1 VPESANSTQDDVELR
16 ALVERALSSSYEIG
30 AELGRGGMG
39 IVYRA
44 KDRRLKR
51 PVAIKVLPPEL
62 AYRSEIRTRFLR
74 EAETAAQLSHPN
86 IVPIYSVDEKDGIVY
101 FVMACVDGVNL
112 ARKLHDQGRLPVA
125 ETKRIL
131 REVGEA
137 LSYAHGRGVIHRD
150 IKPDNILLD
159 SDTGRAM
166 VTDFG
171 IARAVQEGDAR
182 LTATGVAIGTPAFMS
197 PEQAAG
203 DKEIDGRSDL
213 YSLGVV
219 AYQMLTGELPFA
231 AASTASMLMKHL
243 TERATPVEHKRP
255 EVPPDFAATVMT
267 LLEKEPERRF
277 PSASSF
283 VLMLDTSSTA
293 PYTPPVRP
301 SAPVPAPRPVA
312 PAETSS
318 AAYSVPRTA
327 QTTPQATHAAVF
339 TPSPDDIAR
348 WTAPPVE
355 EFRKKFIFY
364 AAVNSVILIAAI
376 LTGTEFTF
384 ITVFWSMYMAYKYAG
399 LWTTGYDWR
408 DVFRQPR
415 TRSLI
420 DVASDTVDEA
430 RGIFDK
436 EHRLK
441 RRSMRTPIPA
451 PLPGSIPARALPAGA
466 ASSVVSERALGRFAS
481 TVRQADQDRNEL
493 RRLVAELAPADRKL
507 VADVIPSA
515 DNLFERV
522 QSLAISAAELD
533 RQADTG
539 DAMKQVDDQIKQLED
554 EANPFDRARSEERVR
569 RLALL
574 KRQRR
579 TLLAITQ
586 KRDVTQAKLE
596 RCALTLQNMR
606 FDLVRLRAGG
616 ITADHLT
623 TVTEK
628 ARALAQEI
636 DAVVQG
642 ADEVRAV
649 VRPRAKRT

>member
-1 VPESANSTQDDVELR
+1 VPESTNTPDLELR
-16 ALVERALSSSYEIG
+16 ALVDRALSSSYDISS
-30 AELGRGGMG
+30 ELGRGGMG

-51 PVAIKVLPPEL
+51 TIAIKVLPPEL
-62 AYRSEIRTRFLR
+62 AYRGEIRTRFLR

-112 ARKLHDQGRLPVA
+112 ARKLHEQGRLPVA
-125 ETKRIL
+125 EVRRIL
-131 REVGEA
+131 KEVGEA
-137 LSYAHGRGVIHRD
+137 LAYAHARGVIHRD

-159 SDTGRAM
+159 AETGRAM

-203 DKEIDGRSDL
+203 DREIDGRSDL

-219 AYQMLTGELPFA
+219 AYQMLTGDLPFS

-243 TERATPVEHKRP
+243 TERAVPVEHKRP

-283 VLMLDTSSTA
+283 VLMLETASTA
-293 PYTPPVRP
+293 PYTPPVRAAV
-301 SAPVPAPRPVA
+301 SAPANVPAPVIHHPV
-312 PAETSS
+312 
-318 AAYSVPRTA
+318 TA
-327 QTTPQATHAAVF
+327 QVTGRSQVPAPYTPTI
-339 TPSPDDIAR
+339 DEMAR

-355 EFRKKFIFY
+355 AFRKKFIFY
-364 AAVNSVILIAAI
+364 AAVNSVVLIAAM

-384 ITVFWSMYMAYKYAG
+384 ITVVWSMYMAYKYAG

-415 TRSLI
+415 TRTLI

-430 RGIFDK
+430 RGIFNK

-441 RRSMRTPIPA
+441 RRSSRPVIP
-451 PLPGSIPARALPAGA
+451 PLLPGPTTGRALPAGSPSGVG
-466 ASSVVSERALGRFAS
+466 SSVIPDRALGRYAS
-481 TVRQADQDRNEL
+481 AVRQAEQDRNEL
-493 RRLVAELAPADRKL
+493 RRLVAELPAADRKL

-515 DNLFERV
+515 DTLFERV
-522 QSLAISAAELD
+522 QSLAITAAELD

-539 DAMKQVDDQIKQLED
+539 EAVKQVDTQIKQLED
-554 EANPFDRARSEERVR
+554 EANPFDRARSEARVR

-579 TLLAITQ
+579 TLLGIAQ

-596 RCALTLQNMR
+596 RCTLTLQNMR
-606 FDLVRLRAGG
+606 FDLVRLRAGS
-616 ITADHLT
+616 ISADHLT
-623 TVTEK
+623 TMTEK
-628 ARALAQEI
+628 ARELGQEV
-636 DAVVQG
+636 DAVVYA
-642 ADEVRAV
+642 ADEVRSAA
-649 VRPRAKRT
+649 RSGARRT

>member
-1 VPESANSTQDDVELR
+1 MPESTNPSPDLELR
-16 ALVERALSSSYEIG
+16 ALVDRALSSSYEIG
-30 AELGRGGMG
+30 PELGRGGMG

-51 PVAIKVLPPEL
+51 TVAIKVLPPEL
-62 AYRSEIRTRFLR
+62 SYRSEIRSRFLR

-86 IVPIYSVDEKDGIVY
+86 IVPIYSVDESNGIVY
-101 FVMACVDGVNL
+101 FVMACVDGVNV
-112 ARKLHDQGRLPVA
+112 ARRLHEQGRLPIA
-125 ETKRIL
+125 DARRIL
-131 REVGEA
+131 KEVGEA
-137 LSYAHGRGVIHRD
+137 LAYAHARGVIHRD
-150 IKPDNILLD
+150 IKPDNILLE
-159 SDTGRAM
+159 SETGRAM

-171 IARAVQEGDAR
+171 IARAVQEGQEAR

-203 DKEIDGRSDL
+203 DREIDGRSDL

-219 AYQMLTGELPFA
+219 AYQMLTGELPFSA
-231 AASTASMLMKHL
+231 GSTASMLMKHL
-243 TERATPVEHKRP
+243 TERAVPVDQKRP

-283 VLMLDTSSTA
+283 VLMLETASTA

-301 SAPVPAPRPVA
+301 VGAHLPAPVPRQPVA
-312 PAETSS
+312 PQPLTRAG
-318 AAYSVPRTA
+318 AGGVAVAVPY
-327 QTTPQATHAAVF
+327 

-348 WTAPPVE
+348 WSAPPVE
-355 EFRKKFIFY
+355 HFRKKFIFY
-364 AAVNSVILIAAI
+364 AAVNSVVLIAAI
-376 LTGTEFTF
+376 FTNIGLTP
-384 ITVFWSMYMAYKYAG
+384 ITVLWSMYMAYKYAG
-399 LWTTGYDWR
+399 LWTSGYDWR

-420 DVASDTVDEA
+420 DVASETVDEA

-441 RRSMRTPIPA
+441 RRTTRSMTPA
-451 PLPGSIPARALPAGA
+451 PLPPGPGGRALPAGA
-466 ASSVVSERALGRFAS
+466 AASAIPDQALGRHAG

-515 DNLFERV
+515 DMLFDRV
-522 QSLAISAAELD
+522 QALAITAAELD
-533 RQADTG
+533 RQADT
-539 DAMKQVDDQIKQLED
+539 DVAMKQVEGQIKTLED
-554 EANPFDRARSEERVR
+554 EANPFDRVRSEERVR

-579 TLLAITQ
+579 TLLGVAE
-586 KRDVTQAKLE
+586 KRGATQAKLE
-596 RCALTLQNMR
+596 RCSLTLQNMR
-606 FDLVRLRAGG
+606 FDLVRLRAGS
-616 ITADHLT
+616 ISAEHLT

-628 ARALAQEI
+628 ARELGQEV
-636 DAVVQG
+636 DAIVHG
-642 ADEVRAV
+642 ADEARSAVRSGA
-649 VRPRAKRT
+649 RRS

>member
-1 VPESANSTQDDVELR
+1 VPESTNPSPDLELR

-30 AELGRGGMG
+30 SELGRGGMG

-51 PVAIKVLPPEL
+51 TVAIKVLPPEL
-62 AYRSEIRTRFLR
+62 SYRSEIRSRFLR

-86 IVPIYSVDEKDGIVY
+86 IVPIYSVDESNGLVY
-101 FVMACVDGVNL
+101 FVMACIDGVNV
-112 ARKLHDQGRLPVA
+112 ARKLHDQGRLPINEA
-125 ETKRIL
+125 RRIL
-131 REVGEA
+131 KEVGEA
-137 LSYAHGRGVIHRD
+137 LAYAHARGVIHRD
-150 IKPDNILLD
+150 IKPDNILLE
-159 SDTGRAM
+159 SETGRAM

-171 IARAVQEGDAR
+171 IARAVQEGQEAR

-203 DKEIDGRSDL
+203 DREIDGRSDL

-219 AYQMLTGELPFA
+219 AYQMLTGELPFSA
-231 AASTASMLMKHL
+231 GSTASMLMKHL
-243 TERATPVEHKRP
+243 TERAVPVEQKRP

-283 VLMLDTSSTA
+283 VLMLETSSTA

-301 SAPVPAPRPVA
+301 PASAAANLPAPVARHPASQQLARPVQGL
-312 PAETSS
+312 
-318 AAYSVPRTA
+318 AAIAVPYA
-327 QTTPQATHAAVF
+327 
-339 TPSPDDIAR
+339 PSPDDIAR

-364 AAVNSVILIAAI
+364 AAVNSVVLIAAI
-376 LTGTEFTF
+376 LTNIGLTP
-384 ITVFWSMYMAYKYAG
+384 ITVLWSMYMAYKYAG
-399 LWTTGYDWR
+399 LWTSGYDWR

-420 DVASDTVDEA
+420 DVASETVDEA

-441 RRSMRTPIPA
+441 WRTSRSVTPP
-451 PLPGSIPARALPAGA
+451 PLPGGPGGRALPPGSPGA
-466 ASSVVSERALGRFAS
+466 SAIPAAALGRHAG
-481 TVRQADQDRNEL
+481 TVQQADQDRHEL

-507 VADVIPSA
+507 VSDVLPSA
-515 DNLFERV
+515 DMLFERV

-539 DAMKQVDDQIKQLED
+539 DAVKQVEGQIKQLED
-554 EANPFDRARSEERVR
+554 EANPFDRVRSEARVR

-579 TLLAITQ
+579 TLVGIAE
-586 KRDVTQAKLE
+586 KRNATQAKLE
-596 RCALTLQNMR
+596 RCSLTLQNMR
-606 FDLVRLRAGG
+606 FDLVRLRAGS
-616 ITADHLT
+616 ISADHLT

-628 ARALAQEI
+628 ARELGQEV
-636 DAVVQG
+636 DAIVHG
-642 ADEVRAV
+642 ADEARSAVRSGA
-649 VRPRAKRT
+649 RRR

>member
-1 VPESANSTQDDVELR
+1 VPESTNSSPDLELR
-16 ALVERALSSSYEIG
+16 ALVDRALSSSYEIG
-30 AELGRGGMG
+30 PELGRGGMG

-51 PVAIKVLPPEL
+51 TVAIKVLPPEL

-101 FVMACVDGVNL
+101 FVMACVDGVNV

-125 ETKRIL
+125 DARRIL
-131 REVGEA
+131 CEVGEA
-137 LSYAHGRGVIHRD
+137 LAFAHARGVIHRD

-159 SDTGRAM
+159 AETGRAM

-197 PEQAAG
+197 PEQAAS
-203 DKEIDGRSDL
+203 DREIDGRSDL

-231 AASTASMLMKHL
+231 AGSTASMLMKHL
-243 TERATPVEHKRP
+243 TERAVPVEQKRP
-255 EVPPDFAATVMT
+255 EVPPDFAAAVMT

-277 PSASSF
+277 PTASSF
-283 VLMLDTSSTA
+283 VLMLETASTA
-293 PYTPPVRP
+293 PYVPPVRALVP
-301 SAPVPAPRPVA
+301 ANVPAPATQSPVVI
-312 PAETSS
+312 PHS
-318 AAYSVPRTA
+318 AQQTA
-327 QTTPQATHAAVF
+327 ISTY
-339 TPSPDDIAR
+339 TPSPDDLAR
-348 WTAPPVE
+348 WAAPPVE
-355 EFRKKFIFY
+355 QFRKKFIFF
-364 AAVNSVILIAAI
+364 AAVNSVVLIAAI
-376 LTGTEFTF
+376 ITGIGLTP

-415 TRSLI
+415 SRSLI
-420 DVASDTVDEA
+420 DVASETVDEA

-436 EHRLK
+436 EHRSK
-441 RRSMRTPIPA
+441 RRLTRAAMPPPLPA
-451 PLPGSIPARALPAGA
+451 PVSGRALPAGSPSGVS
-466 ASSVVSERALGRFAS
+466 SSVLPDRALGRYAAA
-481 TVRQADQDRNEL
+481 VRQADQDRNDL
-493 RRLVAELAPADRKL
+493 RRLVAELSPADRKL
-507 VADVIPSA
+507 VGDVIPSA
-515 DNLFERV
+515 DTLFDRV
-522 QSLAISAAELD
+522 QSLAITAAELD

-539 DAMKQVDDQIKQLED
+539 GAMKQVDAQITQLED
-554 EANPFDRARSEERVR
+554 EANPFDRVRSEDRVR

-579 TLLAITQ
+579 TLLGVAQ
-586 KRDVTQAKLE
+586 KRDAAQAKLE
-596 RCALTLQNMR
+596 RCTLTLQNMR

-616 ITADHLT
+616 ISVDHLT
-623 TVTEK
+623 TVSEK
-628 ARALAQEI
+628 ARALAQEV
-636 DAVVQG
+636 DAVVYA
-642 ADEVRAV
+642 ADEVRSAA
-649 VRPRAKRT
+649 RSGARRT

>member
-1 VPESANSTQDDVELR
+1 MPESTNSTPDLELR
-16 ALVERALSSSYEIG
+16 ALVDRALSSSYEIG
-30 AELGRGGMG
+30 PELGRGGMG

-51 PVAIKVLPPEL
+51 TVAIKVLPPEL
-62 AYRSEIRTRFLR
+62 AYRSEIRARFLR

-86 IVPIYSVDEKDGIVY
+86 IVPIYTVDERDGIVY
-101 FVMACVDGVNL
+101 IVMACVDGVNV
-112 ARKLHDQGRLPVA
+112 ARKLHEQGRLPIA
-125 ETKRIL
+125 DARRIL
-131 REVGEA
+131 KEVGEA
-137 LSYAHGRGVIHRD
+137 LAYAHARGVIHRD

-159 SDTGRAM
+159 SGTGRAM

-203 DKEIDGRSDL
+203 DREIDGRSDL

-219 AYQMLTGELPFA
+219 AYQMLTGELPFSA
-231 AASTASMLMKHL
+231 GSTASMLMKHL
-243 TERATPVEHKRP
+243 TERAVPVEQKRP
-255 EVPPDFAATVMT
+255 EVAPDFAATVMT

-283 VLMLDTSSTA
+283 VLMLETASTA
-293 PYTPPVRP
+293 PYTPPARP
-301 SAPVPAPRPVA
+301 PVPAPANVPVPVLPQPVTTQGWA
-312 PAETSS
+312 RS
-318 AAYSVPRTA
+318 AQVA
-327 QTTPQATHAAVF
+327 TPY
-339 TPSPDDIAR
+339 TPTVDELAR

-364 AAVNSVILIAAI
+364 AAVNSVVLIAAI
-376 LTGTEFTF
+376 ITGTELTF

-399 LWTTGYDWR
+399 LWTAGFDWR

-430 RGIFDK
+430 RGIFDR

-441 RRSMRTPIPA
+441 RRSTRTPVPA
-451 PLPGSIPARALPAGA
+451 PLPGLGTGRALPAGSPSGVS
-466 ASSVVSERALGRFAS
+466 SSVVPDRAFGRYAS
-481 TVRQADQDRNEL
+481 TVREADEDRSEL
-493 RRLVAELAPADRKL
+493 RRLVAELPASDRKL
-507 VADVIPSA
+507 VADVLPSA
-515 DNLFERV
+515 DTLFERV
-522 QSLAISAAELD
+522 QSLAITAAELD

-539 DAMKQVDDQIKQLED
+539 DAVKQVDTQIKQLED
-554 EANPFDRARSEERVR
+554 EANPFDRPRSEERVR

-579 TLLAITQ
+579 TLLGIAQ
-586 KRDVTQAKLE
+586 KRDAAQAKLE
-596 RCALTLQNMR
+596 RCVLTLQNLR
-606 FDLVRLRAGG
+606 FDLVRLRSGS
-616 ITADHLT
+616 ITVDHLT

-628 ARALAQEI
+628 ARELGQEI
-636 DAVVQG
+636 DAVVHG
-642 ADEVRAV
+642 ADQARSAVRSGA
-649 VRPRAKRT
+649 RPT